1 MTALSND
8 PASKLRAKPSLLR
21 VSKVELAGKARPTG
35 PAASVGPRS
44 GRDAALAGIGL
55 RFEMT
60 LRASGE
66 LVPVVLALVP
76 DGPAAASGQV
86 AVGDTIVSCDGT
98 ACEGK
103 SVEQLSSLF
112 LGLPGSVCRLRL
124 VGMGAG
130 GERTCSLVRRKVV
143 AGGSQRLS
151 DAAGVIADSLMSPS
165 YRKAPMPPAWSTFND
180 TFKRV
185 DAAAACASASPTKPG
200 ALHMQSTPT
209 QESAS
214 VRGKNDDR
222 GRGGEGLGFSAK
234 KLEEETR
241 LRAQVAMAEAEEAA
255 RAEAKNELIGLVHKR
270 ESVRAQRTTPPEGS
284 NAANAAAASP
294 ASAKKAAQTP
304 QSAAAQRQWQMQ
316 QQKMHAIKPAPRPR
330 PGMPKVVATVLGARN
345 LPVTEKFGHATPYV
359 IMAIGNSFH
368 KTAAA
373 TDASNP
379 TWEQEFEFA
388 VQPALM
394 QGMLLTLT
402 VEDVSAALRD
412 EPIGQL
418 SVPLLQ
424 LLTRKEWEG
433 WFDLKTI
440 KAVGEPVGPAAVKLR
455 LAFEPGLA
463 GETGGGQR

>member
-21 VSKVELAGKARPTG
+21 VSKVELAGKAQPTG

-86 AVGDTIVSCDGT
+86 AVGDTIMSCDGT

-103 SVEQLSSLF
+103 SVEQLSGLF
-112 LGLPGSVCRLRL
+112 LRLPGSVCRLRL
-124 VGMGAG
+124 RGMGAG
-130 GERTCSLVRRKVV
+130 AERTCSLVRRKVV

-165 YRKAPMPPAWSTFND
+165 YRKAPAARHSSTFND

-185 DAAAACASASPTKPG
+185 DAAAAASPTKPE
-200 ALHMQSTPT
+200 ALHLQSTPT
-209 QESAS
+209 QESAG
-214 VRGKNDDR
+214 VRGENDDR
-222 GRGGEGLGFSAK
+222 GRGGERLGFSAK

-255 RAEAKNELIGLVHKR
+255 RAEAQNELGLVHKR

-294 ASAKKAAQTP
+294 ASPKKAAQTP

-316 QQKMHAIKPAPRPR
+316 QQKMHAIKPAPKPR

>member
-255 RAEAKNELIGLVHKR
+255 RAEAQNELGLVHKR

>member
-1 MTALSND
+1 
-8 PASKLRAKPSLLR
+8 
-21 VSKVELAGKARPTG
+21 
-35 PAASVGPRS
+35 
-44 GRDAALAGIGL
+44 
-55 RFEMT
+55 
-60 LRASGE
+60 
-66 LVPVVLALVP
+66 
-76 DGPAAASGQV
+76 
-86 AVGDTIVSCDGT
+86 
-98 ACEGK
+98 
-103 SVEQLSSLF
+103 
-112 LGLPGSVCRLRL
+112 
-124 VGMGAG
+124 
-130 GERTCSLVRRKVV
+130 
-143 AGGSQRLS
+143 
-151 DAAGVIADSLMSPS
+151 
-165 YRKAPMPPAWSTFND
+165 
-180 TFKRV
+180 
-185 DAAAACASASPTKPG
+185 
-200 ALHMQSTPT
+200 MQSTPT
-209 QESAS
+209 QASAR
-214 VRGKNDDR
+214 VRGENDDR
-222 GRGGEGLGFSAK
+222 GRGGERLGFSAK

-255 RAEAKNELIGLVHKR
+255 RAEAQNELGLVHKR

-294 ASAKKAAQTP
+294 ASPKKTAQTP

-316 QQKMHAIKPAPRPR
+316 QQKMHAIKPAPKPR

>member
-165 YRKAPMPPAWSTFND
+165 YRKAPAARHSSTFND

-185 DAAAACASASPTKPG
+185 DAAAAASPTKPE

-209 QESAS
+209 QESAG
-214 VRGKNDDR
+214 VRGENDDR
-222 GRGGEGLGFSAK
+222 GRGGERLGFSAK

-255 RAEAKNELIGLVHKR
+255 RAEAQNELGLVHKR

-294 ASAKKAAQTP
+294 ASPKKAAQTP

-379 TWEQEFEFA
+379 TWEQDFEFA

>member
-222 GRGGEGLGFSAK
+222 GRGGEGLGLSAK

-379 TWEQEFEFA
+379 TWEQDFEFA

>member
-21 VSKVELAGKARPTG
+21 VSKVELAGKAQPTG

-86 AVGDTIVSCDGT
+86 AVGDTIMSCDGT

-103 SVEQLSSLF
+103 SVEQLSGLF

-124 VGMGAG
+124 RGMGAG
-130 GERTCSLVRRKVV
+130 AERTCSLVRRKVV

-165 YRKAPMPPAWSTFND
+165 YRKAPAARHSSTFND

-185 DAAAACASASPTKPG
+185 DAAAAASPTKPE

-209 QESAS
+209 QESAR
-214 VRGKNDDR
+214 VRGENDDR
-222 GRGGEGLGFSAK
+222 GRGGERLGFSAK

-255 RAEAKNELIGLVHKR
+255 RAEAQNELGLVHKR

-294 ASAKKAAQTP
+294 ASPKKTAQTP

-316 QQKMHAIKPAPRPR
+316 QQKMHAIKPAPKPR

>member
-1 MTALSND
+1 MTALSHD

-222 GRGGEGLGFSAK
+222 GRGGEGLGLSAK

-379 TWEQEFEFA
+379 TWEQDFEFA